1 MHQNGYNGI
10 SEETV
15 EIDICGLL
23 CGGWTLEDTTLKSCK
38 VQTFKDAGVLSND
51 NGIVIVYPDGSEF
64 QITIRQ
70 SG

>member
-15 EIDICGLL
+15 EIDIYGLL

-38 VQTFKDAGVLSND
+38 SKLLRTQVFCRTTTEL
-51 NGIVIVYPDGSEF
+51 
-64 QITIRQ
+64 
-70 SG
+70 

>member
-15 EIDICGLL
+15 EIDIYGLL

-38 VQTFKDAGVLSND
+38 FQTFKAVSYTHLTLPTKR
-51 NGIVIVYPDGSEF
+51 IV
-64 QITIRQ
+64 
-70 SG
+70 